1 MAKRRGLGGGLE
13 NLIPSAVK
21 PADIAGAD
29 IPEGQIIQNIK
40 ISKIEPNKAQ
50 ARKKFDEDKLTELAE
65 SIRQHGVISPILLA
79 PKGDDRYEII
89 AGERRW
95 RAAHKA
101 ELKEIPAIVL
111 DVNNMTKQELEEIS
125 LIENIQRENLNPI
138 EEARAYK
145 QLIEDYHLK
154 QDEVAERVSKS
165 RTAITNSMR
174 LLKLT
179 EDVQQMLIDEMLTT
193 GHARALIPVE
203 DPELQKTLAQQ
214 IFDESLSVRDVEKL
228 VKGLGKPKKGKKGRN
243 KDHNLETVYRELEEE
258 LTQALGTR
266 VVIAGDGTGAGKL
279 EIDFYTGDDREKIT
293 DRLKRQA

>member
-214 IFDESLSVRDVEKL
+214 IFDESLSVRDVEKM

-279 EIDFYTGDDREKIT
+279 EIDFYTGDDLEKIT

>member
-214 IFDESLSVRDVEKL
+214 IFDESLSVRDVEKM
-228 VKGLGKPKKGKKGRN
+228 VKGLGKPQKGKKGRN

-279 EIDFYTGDDREKIT
+279 EIDFYTGDDLEKIT

>member
-13 NLIPSAVK
+13 NLIPQTVK
-21 PADIAGAD
+21 TADIAGAKL
-29 IPEGQIIQNIK
+29 PEGQVVQSINIT
-40 ISKIEPNKAQ
+40 KIEPNKAQ
-50 ARKKFDEDKLTELAE
+50 ARKKFDEDKLAELTE
-65 SIRQHGVISPILLA
+65 SIRQHGVISPILVIA
-79 PKGDDRYEII
+79 KGDRYEIV

-101 ELKEIPAIVL
+101 ELKEIPAIIL
-111 DVNNMTKQELEEIS
+111 DINNMTKQEIDEIS

-138 EEARAYK
+138 EEAHAYK
-145 QLIEDYHLK
+145 QLIDDYGLK

-174 LLKLT
+174 LLKLSS
-179 EDVQQMLIDEMLTT
+179 EVQQMLIDEMLTT

-203 DPELQKTLAQQ
+203 DQEQQKALAQQ

-228 VKGLGKPKKGKKGRN
+228 VKSLGRPKKPKKT
-243 KDHNLETVYRELEEE
+243 KDHNLETVYRGLEEE

-266 VVIAGDGTGAGKL
+266 VVITGDGSGAGKI
-279 EIDFYTGDDREKIT
+279 EVDFYNGDDLEKIT
-293 DRLKRQA
+293 DRLRKQA